1 MISDWEYQKRQFSE
15 HVATFTDY
23 GNIKILDYKKPGSI
37 HYRIRFLFEED
48 YYRLH
53 ISGDL
58 GELIAYNFTN
68 MNYEDFATD
77 FVDNVPYFTEKI
89 QCHSRPLYEFLE
101 DKAIND
107 LTEMIREYRWI
118 DVEDDDEEYQNEL
131 DDLLD
136 EILTDFDYDTGI
148 SHEGYEKLKE
158 LDPDAWEYAG
168 SIGKEP
174 TGILHLYML
183 AFKLAQEDLKRQK
196 SEGQSND

>member
-1 MISDWEYQKRQFSE
+1 MINDWEYQKKQFSE
-15 HVATFTDY
+15 HIAKFTDY
-23 GNIKILDYKKPGSI
+23 GNIKILDFRNPGSSI
-37 HYRIRFLFEED
+37 YRIRFLFEED

-89 QCHSRPLYEFLE
+89 KCHNRPLYEYLE
-101 DKAIND
+101 SKARKE
-107 LTEMIREYRWI
+107 LTDMIRDYDWV
-118 DVEDDDEEYQNEL
+118 DVEDDDEEYQKEL
-131 DDLLD
+131 EDLLD

-168 SIGKEP
+168 HIGRQP
-174 TGILHLYML
+174 TGILDLYML
-183 AFKLAQEDLKRQK
+183 AFKLAQEQLNGGA
-196 SEGQSND
+196 EP